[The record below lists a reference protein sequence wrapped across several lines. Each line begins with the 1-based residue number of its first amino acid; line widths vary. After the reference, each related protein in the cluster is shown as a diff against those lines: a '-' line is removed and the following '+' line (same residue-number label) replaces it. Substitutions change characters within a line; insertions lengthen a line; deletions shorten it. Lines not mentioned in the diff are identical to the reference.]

1 MNRTLKRNHFPLPS
15 HIISEYTTCT
25 EQLSNPFSDPAKRI
39 LALRGDPENLKKMS
53 KSSTDPK
60 SRILISES
68 SDEIHAKIRGA
79 VTDSANKV
87 PLPPQTNPEHGD
99 PLTYMSPGVANL
111 VTILASCTGEPLSDV
126 AWRYRGK
133 SYGILKS
140 DVAEAVIQKFDPIR
154 KEFLRLK
161 RDESYLKD
169 VARSGREKALALA
182 VLNIKAVKEA
192 LGIGEL

>member
-1 MNRTLKRNHFPLPS
+1 MNRALKRNHFPLPS

-25 EQLSNPFSDPAKRI
+25 KWLSNPFPDPAKRI

-53 KSSTDPK
+53 KSSADPK

-79 VTDSANKV
+79 VTDSANEV
-87 PLPPQTNPEHGD
+87 PFPPLINPEHGD
-99 PLTYMSPGVANL
+99 TLAYMSPGVANL
-111 VTILASCTGEPLSDV
+111 ITILASCTGETLSDV

-133 SYGILKS
+133 NYGMLKS
-140 DVAEAVIQKFDPIR
+140 EVAEAVVQKFDPIR

-161 RDESYLKD
+161 RDESYLKA

-182 VLNIKAVKEA
+182 AENIKAVKEA

>member
-1 MNRTLKRNHFPLPS
+1 MNRALKKNHFPLPN
-15 HIISEYTTCT
+15 HIISRYMACT
-25 EQLSNPFSDPAKRI
+25 EWLSNPISDPAKRI

-53 KSSTDPK
+53 KSSADPK

-79 VTDSANKV
+79 VTDSANRV
-87 PLPPQTNPEHGD
+87 PFPPLTNTEHSD
-99 PLTYMSPGVANL
+99 PLAYLSPGVANL
-111 VTILASCTGEPLSDV
+111 VTILASCTGGQQSDV

-133 SYGILKS
+133 SYGDLKN
-140 DVAEAVIQKFDPIR
+140 DVAEAVVQKFDPIR

-169 VARSGREKALALA
+169 VARCGREKALALSME
-182 VLNIKAVKEA
+182 NIRAVKEA

>member
-1 MNRTLKRNHFPLPS
+1 MNRALKRDHFPLPN
-15 HIISEYTTCT
+15 HIISEYTVCT
-25 EQLSNPFSDPAKRI
+25 EWLSNPFSDPAKRI

-53 KSSTDPK
+53 KSSADPK

-68 SDEIHAKIRGA
+68 SDEIRAKIRGA
-79 VTDSANKV
+79 VTDSANEIPFP
-87 PLPPQTNPEHGD
+87 PLTNPEHGD
-99 PLTYMSPGVANL
+99 PLAYLSPGVANL
-111 VTILASCTGEPLSDV
+111 VTILASCTGEQLPDV

-133 SYGILKS
+133 NYGILKC
-140 DVAEAVIQKFDPIR
+140 DVAEAVVQKFDPIR

-169 VARSGREKALALA
+169 VARSGRETALALA
-182 VLNIKAVKEA
+182 VENMKAVKEA